1 MSVYDFYKRTTGKY
15 TSQNGMDKTTL
26 GQQYKSESDML
37 MDELWWND
45 PQSKVCYIY
54 DYFHDDQPDLKD
66 HMTYSHTTKIRI
78 DAKFIVK
85 SYQSIDKDQVE
96 YYLQFRPSQKVE
108 FEPKDELYYYETEYR
123 QRYGSEFPIGC
134 YCDIPDDKGVYRK
147 WLICA
152 AEPANQ
158 FPKYLILPCD
168 YRLTWVERNGQQTN
182 LRAMWVVTRNQN
194 SYTIGQYTDR
204 YFTRPDNQNKIW
216 MPLNPLTEKFWYNT
230 EETTTMRLVVS
241 APTERPVV
249 WSVTKI
255 ENTKPI
261 GIQKLTLYQTVWD
274 KSRDMILRDE
284 NGKIID
290 MYADY
295 YSSEA
300 KIEPTEPPRVDIPQA
315 KLNAQIVATNAKIK
329 VGGTYK
335 LLTAKLTDES
345 NMDVTEDY
353 SSATFTWT
361 CSVDNEDMTDKVTWL
376 DNTTEYNQ
384 TKLKFPADKSYLTKI
399 LTVKCSVVKDGIT
412 VLTITGDF
420 ELS

>member
-66 HMTYSHTTKIRI
+66 HMTYSHTTKTRI

-108 FEPKDELYYYETEYR
+108 FDPKDELYYYETEYR

-158 FPKYLILPCD
+158 FPKYLILPIN
-168 YRLTWVERNGQQTN
+168 YKLQWVEKDKGTRIKRQMWSV
-182 LRAMWVVTRNQN
+182 LRSQN
-194 SYTIGQYTDR
+194 SYNVMRFILKTVCR
-204 YFTRPDNQNKIW
+204 
-216 MPLNPLTEKFWYNT
+216 KFFNCW
-230 EETTTMRLVVS
+230 
-241 APTERPVV
+241 
-249 WSVTKI
+249 
-255 ENTKPI
+255 
-261 GIQKLTLYQTVWD
+261 
-274 KSRDMILRDE
+274 
-284 NGKIID
+284 
-290 MYADY
+290 
-295 YSSEA
+295 
-300 KIEPTEPPRVDIPQA
+300 
-315 KLNAQIVATNAKIK
+315 
-329 VGGTYK
+329 
-335 LLTAKLTDES
+335 
-345 NMDVTEDY
+345 
-353 SSATFTWT
+353 
-361 CSVDNEDMTDKVTWL
+361 
-376 DNTTEYNQ
+376 
-384 TKLKFPADKSYLTKI
+384 KFPNANYATAQ
-399 LTVKCSVVKDGIT
+399 G
-412 VLTITGDF
+412 
-420 ELS
+420 